1 MANTGEREQLKYINF
16 LKEPPTKTAM
26 YYMSAFTVLVAI
38 LLAVFAIR
46 PTLLTIDRINS
57 EIKEKQRI
65 YDALDT
71 KINAM
76 VQLDQQYTEFS
87 DNLDSL
93 QLIYPT
99 SGNFSLFMSNI
110 DSVVSRNGFTLR
122 GLSFS
127 EYDND
132 LYDVNSIVL
141 APWAVQISVNGPES
155 NIDNLFDDLES
166 MPMYPVIDRFSYGEP
181 EDDGSKSFSI
191 SMRIYHVENNKF
203 YSSGNES
210 D

>member
-1 MANTGEREQLKYINF
+1 MADTTERKQLRYIKF

-26 YYMSAFTVLVAI
+26 YYMSGFTVLVAI
-38 LLAVFAIR
+38 LLVAFAIR

-57 EIKEKQRI
+57 AIKEKQRI
-65 YDALDT
+65 YDALDS
-71 KINAM
+71 KIGAM
-76 VQLDQQYTEFS
+76 AQLDQQYIEFA

-110 DSVVSRNGFTLR
+110 DSVVSRNGFVLK

-132 LYDVNSIVL
+132 LYDVNTIVL

-166 MPMYPVIDRFSYGEP
+166 MPMYPVIDRFSYGEA
-181 EDDGSKSFSI
+181 EDDGSKNFSI

-203 YSSGNES
+203 YSNGNES